1 MLCFCM
7 LMQGCTISESDVIE
21 DKIVNIDGNESN
33 SETKEV
39 EQYSDNN
46 VVTMEQEKI
55 ETSQNPTFRNT
66 EWRMNKERVI
76 ALEGE
81 PADNYI
87 NALVYKNVSI
97 I

>member
-7 LMQGCTISESDVIE
+7 LMQGCTISKLDTVE

-66 EWRMNKERVI
+66 EWKMNKERVI

-87 NALVYKNVSI
+87 NTLVYKM
-97 I
+97 